1 MKKLKIL
8 ASLIIVTL
16 VFSFLTCCSGGSAN
30 TPGNSIT
37 KTYTLLKNKE
47 FEKVSKMYVS
57 KGGEK
62 LSEAESK
69 KMEGL
74 AAYAYEEHE
83 KKDGLKNIEINEE
96 NVSED
101 GNTAKVKF
109 TIYFKNGDSDIQTRD
124 LIKINGKWL
133 VKL

>member
-8 ASLIIVTL
+8 ASFVIATFVI
-16 VFSFLTCCSGGSAN
+16 SFFTCCSGGSAN

-37 KTYTLLKNKE
+37 NTYDLLKNKE

-57 KGGEK
+57 REGEK
-62 LSEAESK
+62 LSEAETK

-83 KKDGLKNIEINEE
+83 KKDGIKNIEINEE
-96 NVSED
+96 TISED
-101 GNTAKVKF
+101 GNSAKVKF
-109 TIYFKNGDSDIQTRD
+109 TIHFKNGDTENENGN
-124 LIKINGKWL
+124 LIKTDGKWFL
-133 VKL
+133 KL